1 MAKSNILVLYA
12 HPDKKQSR
20 INQAMVHAIS
30 DIDNVIFHNLYD
42 LYYDFYIDVKREQTL
57 LLDVDLIIFQH
68 PFYWYSSPA
77 LLKEWQDRVLT
88 MGFAY
93 GDEGNALQ
101 GKDMMSVISTG
112 GKVSS
117 YGPEGHNKF
126 TVQEL
131 LQPFEAT
138 ANLCGMNYLDPI
150 IIQGSF
156 DVTDDEL
163 NKHVKKYKD
172 FLLQYSTE
180 KNK

>member
-1 MAKSNILVLYA
+1 MADSNILVLYA
-12 HPDKKQSR
+12 HPDQKQSR
-20 INQAMVHAIS
+20 INQAMIHAIS
-30 DIDNVIFHNLYD
+30 GLDNVVFNDLYHH
-42 LYYDFYIDVKREQTL
+42 YYDFYIDVKREQAFL
-57 LLDVDLIIFQH
+57 LEVELIIFQH

-88 MGFAY
+88 LGFAY
-93 GDEGNALQ
+93 GDGGNALQ

-117 YGPEGHNKF
+117 YGPDGHNKY
-126 TVQEL
+126 TVQDL

-138 ANLCGMNYLDPI
+138 ANLCGMNYLEPI

-163 NKHVKKYKD
+163 KDHVKKYKD
-172 FLLQYSTE
+172 FLLQY
-180 KNK
+180 